1 MAGELEAV
9 VRELF
14 AATDRKDPTAVL
26 QTVSDDVQAV
36 DEVSRGW
43 VRGREDITAYL
54 RELERAVADIHTEL
68 REVHETVWG
77 ESGILTCMIEQT
89 YTLEGRQQHVTAPTS
104 VVLRREGAV
113 WRVLLFHSVPLP
125 EQAEHEHHG
134 PA

>member
-68 REVHETVWG
+68 RAVREMVWG
-77 ESGILTCMIEQT
+77 HSGIFTCMIEQP

-104 VVLRREGAV
+104 VVRRREGAA
-113 WRVLLFHSVPLP
+113 WRILLFHSVPLT
-125 EQAEHEHHG
+125 EQAEHANYG
-134 PA
+134 SA